1 MVEDA
6 LKQAAGLEG
15 SGTWLEG
22 KKDGLEVYQKNL
34 SIVYSQSKEELSAEV
49 EELKKKLDFLLYL
62 QGKIMVFE

>member
-1 MVEDA
+1 
-6 LKQAAGLEG
+6 
-15 SGTWLEG
+15 LEG